1 MAGAAGIAVWSAAP
15 VVADQTPDCQP
26 RVTGPVGGQAGEAGE
41 AGGVNLHIASTRSV
55 TWCSQAAILANR
67 DILDGTQFPISEV
80 AGSPT
85 ENTVSNA
92 MSVHRLLELVGVAPQ
107 GVMSVVLHRD
117 DGTLSRLGTTDLED
131 PSPSFENDLVP
142 IVMINGTITQYLRPL
157 RSPNDANGGDQIVA
171 QGGAALDL
179 YVYSGPVLTVRIK
192 ASRTT
197 ATKGQPVT
205 FTGRVGGASP
215 AAGRLGY
222 AWNFGDGTHGRT
234 GVSVTH
240 TFTASG
246 NYPVVLSVTG
256 ANGSGGV
263 SQAVAIAVGSA
274 PNVAG
279 PGQSTRGTS
288 SQRRSAGT
296 GPQQSNGRTPGGS
309 SGGASSSGNQGTN
322 SQSGTNTPS
331 HPKSAAAR
339 KGAHDSHSSAQ
350 RPSTPHHRATARAT
364 GPGVVVNGRL
374 IAYVTPVPASQLIT
388 PAAQTRPVHAPPT
401 AAPATTSPLAVVG
414 GVCAIILLLG
424 AGAGTEARSRRRSLS
439 AVAGG

>member
-1 MAGAAGIAVWSAAP
+1 
-15 VVADQTPDCQP
+15 
-26 RVTGPVGGQAGEAGE
+26 VGGQAGQ

-55 TWCSQAAILANR
+55 TWCSQTVILANR
-67 DILDGTQFPISEV
+67 DIPDGTQFPISEV

-85 ENTVSNA
+85 ENTVSDA
-92 MSVHRLLELVGVAPQ
+92 ISVHRLLELVGVAPQ
-107 GVMSVVLHRD
+107 GVTSVVLHRD

-131 PSPSFENDLVP
+131 PSPSFENDLLP
-142 IVMINGTITQYLRPL
+142 LVMINGTITQYLRPL

-171 QGGAALDL
+171 SGGAALDV
-179 YVYSGPVLTVRIK
+179 YVYSGPVLSVRIR

-205 FTGRVGGASP
+205 FTGHVSGATP
-215 AAGRLGY
+215 TDGRLSY

-246 NYPVVLSVTG
+246 TYPVVLSVTG

-263 SQAVAIAVGSA
+263 SRSVTIGVGSA
-274 PNVAG
+274 PKAAG
-279 PGQSTRGTS
+279 PGQRTRGTS

-296 GPQQSNGRTPGGS
+296 GPQQSNGQTPGGS
-309 SGGASSSGNQGTN
+309 SGGPSSNGSQGSN
-322 SQSGTNTPS
+322 AQSGTNTPS
-331 HPKSAAAR
+331 NTKSVAAR
-339 KGAHDSHSSAQ
+339 DGTQHSHSSAQ
-350 RPSTPHHRATARAT
+350 GPTTPHRQATARGT

-374 IAYVTPVPASQLIT
+374 IAYVTPVPASQLIN
-388 PAAQTRPVHAPPT
+388 PAARTRPVHAPPT
-401 AAPATTSPLAVVG
+401 AAPATTSPFAAAG
-414 GVCAIILLLG
+414 GICAIILLLG

>member
-15 VVADQTPDCQP
+15 VVADQTPGCQP
-26 RVTGPVGGQAGEAGE
+26 RVTGPVGGQTGE

-67 DILDGTQFPISEV
+67 DIPDGTQFPISEV

-85 ENTVSNA
+85 ENTVSDA

-107 GVMSVVLHRD
+107 EVTSVVLHRD
-117 DGTLSRLGTTDLED
+117 DGTLSRLDTTDLED
-131 PSPSFENDLVP
+131 PSPSFENDLMP
-142 IVMINGTITQYLRPL
+142 LVMINGTITQYLRPL
-157 RSPNDANGGDQIVA
+157 RSAHDSNGGDQIVA
-171 QGGAALDL
+171 EGGAALDL
-179 YVYSGPVLTVRIK
+179 YVYSGPVLMVRIT

-197 ATKGQPVT
+197 VTKGQTVT

-215 AAGRLGY
+215 TDGRLSY
-222 AWNFGDGTHGRT
+222 AWNFGDGTRGRA
-234 GVSVTH
+234 GVSVAH
-240 TFTASG
+240 TFTANG
-246 NYPVVLSVTG
+246 NYLVVLSVTG

-263 SQAVAIAVGSA
+263 SRSVPIAVGPA
-274 PNVAG
+274 PKPAG

-288 SQRRSAGT
+288 NERRSAAT
-296 GPQQSNGRTPGGS
+296 GPQQSNGQTPGGS
-309 SGGASSSGNQGTN
+309 SGGGSSNGSQGTN

-331 HPKSAAAR
+331 PTTSATAR
-339 KGAHDSHSSAQ
+339 NGGQDGHSSAHP
-350 RPSTPHHRATARAT
+350 PSTPHHRATARAT
-364 GPGVVVNGRL
+364 GPSVIVNGRL

-388 PAAQTRPVHAPPT
+388 PPARTHPVHAPPT
-401 AAPATTSPLAVVG
+401 AAPATTSPLAAAG